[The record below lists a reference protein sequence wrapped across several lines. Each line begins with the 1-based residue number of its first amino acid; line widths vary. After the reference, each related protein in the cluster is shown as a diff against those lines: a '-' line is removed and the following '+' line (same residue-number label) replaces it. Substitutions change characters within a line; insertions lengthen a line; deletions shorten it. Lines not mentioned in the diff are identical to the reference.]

1 MAVKKRIYVEEK
13 IAIAAAGNNLV
24 TITLPRTFIHA
35 IEFNT
40 NTAITVSSG
49 THEEKYAIKAFRI
62 IFNGKQIVNIDGLVH
77 ADDQEIAGPELLRE
91 LNRSKASVDPS
102 EGYYKIPF
110 DPPLPP
116 GDVQLEVQFTS
127 AEHIGAASAG
137 TVTAGDFDL
146 EVIIEPNYKGKTR
159 IPYWRS
165 SYFSDEAESG
175 DRHHY
180 LPALSFPLRILL
192 LVMHDGGTRS
202 NTAYNSLEISYL
214 GNVLWDGSIAKMKN
228 EMQQKSGIVN
238 STGCFMKIFPQGLK
252 VSPETLKL
260 KFNLSAGTAVFVEWI
275 AICW

>member
-1 MAVKKRIYVEEK
+1 MGQKKRIYVEED
-13 IAIAAAGNNLV
+13 IEIAAAGNNLV
-24 TITLPRTFIHA
+24 TVTLPRTFIHA

-40 NTAITVSSG
+40 DTAITVSSG
-49 THEEKYAIKAFRI
+49 THEEKYAIKSFRV
-62 IFNGKQIVNIDGLVH
+62 IFNGKQIINIDGLVL
-77 ADDQEIAGPELLRE
+77 ADDTEIAGPELLRE
-91 LNRSKASVDPS
+91 LIKYRAGVDPS

-116 GDVQLEVQFTS
+116 GDVQLEVQFCS

-146 EVIIEPNYKGKTR
+146 EVIIEPDYKGRTK

-165 SYFSDEAESG
+165 GYFADAAESG

-180 LPALSFPLRILL
+180 LPALSFPLRILML
-192 LVMHDGGTRS
+192 ITHDGSTRS
-202 NTAYNSLEISYL
+202 NTSYNSLEISYL
-214 GNVLWDGSIAKMKN
+214 GNVLWDGAMAKLKN
-228 EMQQKSGIVN
+228 EMQQKSGVLN
-238 STGCFMKIFPQGLK
+238 STGNFIKVFPKGLK

-260 KFNLSAGTAVFVEWI
+260 KFNLTAGTAVYVEWV